1 MNAFFKSQF
10 NYCPLIWM
18 CCNRSLTWWVQRY
31 ASDSIHHQNIRFL
44 VIEMFKVFKGI
55 SLQIAKEIF
64 QFRDAMPYQL
74 RKQTDFQISFV
85 HSVSSGTESIRFL
98 RPKILEMLT
107 HEIIKLENFKVGLS
121 PSKKYV
127 LIDFNKNPFKK
138 MKNALYFLW
147 EALFFLGIFFFVLPF
162 WLCSKITWLE
172 RYA

>member
-44 VIEMFKVFKGI
+44 VTEMFKVFKGI

-107 HEIIKLENFKVGLS
+107 HEIITLRILKLGCHLPKNMFWLTSIKTLL
-121 PSKKYV
+121 KKW
-127 LIDFNKNPFKK
+127 K
-138 MKNALYFLW
+138 MLFISCEKLFSFLGY
-147 EALFFLGIFFFVLPF
+147 FFLYCLFGYVA
-162 WLCSKITWLE
+162 K
-172 RYA
+172 